1 VVYDEVDT
9 YSISVKDEL
18 KKALEEKGVNILTEE
33 AFDKEATDYSTQ
45 LINNIKNLETQPDA
59 LFIAALSK
67 QMTEIIIQARGEDGI
82 SSDVEL
88 IVPDLTNAEAQNAGS
103 AAEGAIAFAG
113 WSSLTDTP
121 ANQAFVQSYMTKHGF
136 APEPW
141 AAQAYATLYI
151 LADAIAKAQST
162 DSVAIRAALAKTSH
176 FPTILGPFSF
186 DPNGEAIYE
195 DIETIVLIVKD
206 GIQQDF

>member
-1 VVYDEVDT
+1 MNME
-9 YSISVKDEL
+9 
-18 KKALEEKGVNILTEE
+18 
-33 AFDKEATDYSTQ
+33 Q
-45 LINNIKNLETQPDA
+45 LDA
-59 LFIAALSK
+59 LFIAALSGE
-67 QMTEIIIQARGEDGI
+67 MTEIIKQGREVGI
-82 SSDVEL
+82 PDTVPF
-88 IVPDLTNAEAQNAGS
+88 IVPDLTDAEAAAAGD

-121 ANQAFVQSYMTKHGF
+121 ANQAFVQSYMTKYGF
-136 APEPW
+136 SPEPW

-151 LADAIAKAQST
+151 LANAVVKAQST
-162 DSVAIRAALAKTSH
+162 DSSMIRDALAMTSH

-206 GIQQDF
+206 GKQQDF